1 MNQPL
6 AIEIPTLLD
15 LSRHGE
21 RQELQLRGRVLA
33 PAGIKEIAVIQE
45 GAVAFRLRHHGAH
58 TPDQGRYGFSCDLT
72 RPASRAGDAWNVD
85 IVASGHGITA
95 GRAAFRIADLDAA
108 TARVLDGPSAAAIAA
123 DDPLPPVILHVE
135 HATLTPDMQL
145 RIDGWALARDTLR
158 TIRVFDG
165 VHDLGNAILGRTRQ
179 DVAGWRP
186 EYPNAAESGFV
197 LSLQLPPGEPPSIL
211 RIEAETGGAHQ
222 LELTVPLERIGD
234 WSAPKPIGR
243 RAINLF
249 CDEAFLTFDGQLS
262 VIGWAI
268 SATGISGVDIFLDG
282 QQIGETEFG
291 LPRHD
296 VGDEYV
302 MIPMARYSGF
312 RLDQAVPDIAD
323 DAKLCIT
330 ARNGIGDTG
339 ELQVAIRR
347 AKARTDGKSVILNP
361 LRKTEFRLE
370 IDSPIISDG
379 LVREPVGGRLTI
391 SGWALCRA
399 GVAGIE
405 IALDG
410 QQLGGVHY
418 GLARQDV
425 AHAFP
430 DWPNAVRSG
439 FTFHCPPRLLRNGT
453 HQVELR
459 VRAVTGE
466 MLSREFRFET
476 GRTDD
481 AADATAIRRRITRS
495 EVEFYSGTL
504 QRFGARP
511 VFQIVL
517 LATERPDRPALSRTL
532 NSLVDQVAADWRLL
546 IVTPDAGAAVE
557 MGGVLAEF
565 PIDLIRRTDLLY
577 GDLAWPT
584 IISLPALI
592 GCLGIGDELGRDA
605 LAEIAVA
612 CALSPGTDLVYADE
626 SRISPVTNEREP
638 FFKPDFSPDLLLG
651 TNYIGR
657 PWFATPST
665 IAKTGVMP
673 GALLAGGEYD
683 LILRCAEQASIV
695 THVPRL
701 LCERA
706 ADASASVALERQ
718 ALMSAA
724 QRRGMEAE
732 IAAGPVPGTWR
743 LRRTA
748 VPHGLVSIIIP
759 TCASG
764 GHIETCLNGLRQ
776 QTGYRNIEIICIENI
791 GDEQS
796 DWREWL
802 HRNADTVL
810 TCDSPFNWSSF
821 NNRAATLATG
831 DYLLFLNDDIEIEQ
845 RDWLEAML
853 EHAVRP
859 EIGVVGPRLLYPDR
873 TVQHAGM
880 FLAGPGV
887 GRHAFRLANEN
898 DPGYFG
904 LARMQREVSAVTG
917 ACMLMRRSHFVQLGG
932 FDEAHP
938 IVNNDVDF
946 CLRTTEAGRRIVYTP
961 HATLI
966 HHEQA
971 SRGELPDLFD
981 HQRFAARWRRHFA
994 AGDPFHNPN
1003 LSSQHDDL
1011 RPNEEPARVVHG
1023 GKRLFAAADIG
1034 RILVV
1039 KVDHIGDFM
1048 TALPAL
1054 RRLKSHF
1061 PAAEIH
1067 ILSSPATTSFG
1078 TLEPAITSMIPFEFF
1093 HARSALGQK
1102 TIAPEQLDDLRRRLA
1117 PYHFD
1122 LAIDMRKHP
1131 ETRPLLRAA
1140 GARYLAGFDFAG
1152 QFPWLDLALEWEG
1165 DRGLHPKRFHVS
1177 HDLLHLVDAV
1187 ASGSGPEQL
1196 SLDPAVIAAA
1206 HETWPLPD
1214 QLVELFARPVVCVHP
1229 GAGNEMK
1236 QWPTEHFV
1244 ALIDLLTQDA
1254 AVNIV
1259 LIGGPDEVET
1269 ADRIVAATCR
1279 PDAVRTAVNEIPLE
1293 CLPALFSRCT
1303 LFVGNDSGP
1312 KHIAASVG
1320 IPTVGI
1326 HSGTVDPTEWGP
1338 LGSRSFAIARQ
1349 MSCSPC
1355 YINRAADCVR
1365 DIACIRQ
1372 IEPRTVFRLC
1382 RLLLGRNVPQ

>member
-1 MNQPL
+1 LNQPL
-6 AIEIPTLLD
+6 SIEIPTLLG
-15 LSRHGE
+15 LSHPGE

-33 PAGIKEIAVIQE
+33 PAGIKEIAVLQE
-45 GAVAFRLRHHGAH
+45 GTVAFRLRHHGTQAPIH
-58 TPDQGRYGFSCDLT
+58 GRYGFSCDLT
-72 RPASRAGDAWNVD
+72 RPASLAGDSWNIE
-85 IVASGHGITA
+85 IVASSHGMTA
-95 GRAAFRIADLDAA
+95 RRAAFRIADLDPA
-108 TARVLDGPSAAAIAA
+108 TARVLEGPSAAAIAA
-123 DDPLPPVILHVE
+123 DDPLPPLILHIE
-135 HATLTPDMQL
+135 HATLTPEMQL
-145 RIDGWALARDTLR
+145 RIEGWALARDTLR
-158 TIRVFDG
+158 SIRVFDKLR
-165 VHDLGNAILGRTRQ
+165 DLGSAMLGRSRQ

-186 EYPNAAESGFV
+186 EYPNAAEAGFAF
-197 LSLQLPPGEPPSIL
+197 SLHLPMGEPPSVV
-211 RIEAETGGAHQ
+211 RIEAESDGAHQ

-234 WSAPKPIGR
+234 WSTPKPMLR
-243 RAINLF
+243 REIKLF
-249 CDEAFLTFDGQLS
+249 CDEALLAPGGRLS
-262 VIGWAI
+262 LIGWAI
-268 SATGISGVDIFLDG
+268 SATGISAVSVSLDG
-282 QQIGETEFG
+282 EQIGEAEFG
-291 LPRHD
+291 LPRDD
-296 VGDEYV
+296 VGNEYV
-302 MIPMARYSGF
+302 TIPMARYSGF
-312 RLDQAVPDIAD
+312 RLNRVIPGIAD
-323 DAKLCIT
+323 NATLCIT
-330 ARNGIGDTG
+330 ARNGIGDTH
-339 ELQVAIRR
+339 ELQVATQRNILP
-347 AKARTDGKSVILNP
+347 AVAEPVIP
-361 LRKTEFRLE
+361 IAPKETEFRLE

-391 SGWALCRA
+391 IGWALCRA
-399 GVAGIE
+399 GVAGME
-405 IALDG
+405 VVLDG
-410 QQLGGVHY
+410 HRLGGVHY

-439 FTFHCPPRLLRNGT
+439 FTFHCPPRLLRNGIQ
-453 HQVELR
+453 QVELR
-459 VRAVTGE
+459 VRAATGE
-466 MLSREFRFET
+466 ILSRNFRFET
-476 GRTDD
+476 RRIEDTS
-481 AADATAIRRRITRS
+481 DATAIRRRITRS
-495 EVEFYSGTL
+495 EAEFYSGTL

-511 VFQIVL
+511 VYQIVL
-517 LATERPDRPALSRTL
+517 HATGRFDRHGLRRTL
-532 NSLVDQVAADWRLL
+532 DSLAEQVASDWRLL
-546 IVTPDAGAAVE
+546 IVAPDAVATAE
-557 MGGVLAEF
+557 IERMLAEF
-565 PIDLIRRTDLLY
+565 PIDPIHRITLSC
-577 GDLAWPT
+577 GDTAWPAT
-584 IISLPALI
+584 DPVPALI
-592 GCLGIGDELGRDA
+592 GFLRIGDELGRDA

-612 CALSPGTDLVYADE
+612 CALSPGSDLIYADE

-638 FFKPDFSPDLLLG
+638 FFKPEFSPDLLLG

-657 PWFATPST
+657 PWFATPAT
-665 IAKTGVMP
+665 IAKTGAMP
-673 GALLAGGEYD
+673 ESLLAGGEYD
-683 LILRCAEQASIV
+683 LILRCAEQASVI

-706 ADASASVALERQ
+706 ADSLESAELEQQ
-718 ALMSAA
+718 ALVSAA
-724 QRRGMEAE
+724 QRRGMEAD

-748 VPHGLVSIIIP
+748 APRGLVSVIIS

-764 GHIETCLNGLRQ
+764 GHIETCLHGLRER
-776 QTGYRNIEIICIENI
+776 TGYRQVEIICIENI
-791 GDEQS
+791 ADDQS
-796 DWREWL
+796 HWHDWLR
-802 HRNADTVL
+802 RNADIVL
-810 TCDSPFNWSSF
+810 SGDSPFNWSSF
-821 NNRAATLATG
+821 NNRAAAVATG

-845 RDWLEAML
+845 PDWLDAML
-853 EHAVRP
+853 EHAARP
-859 EIGVVGPRLLYPDR
+859 EIGVVGARLLYPDR

-880 FLAGPGV
+880 FLAGLGV
-887 GRHAFRLANEN
+887 GRHAFRLANES

-904 LARMQREVSAVTG
+904 LACMQREVSAVTG
-917 ACMLMRRSHFVQLGG
+917 ACMLMRRTHFKELGG
-932 FDEAHP
+932 FDEAHQ
-938 IVNNDVDF
+938 IINNDVDF
-946 CLRTTEAGRRIVYTP
+946 CLRTIEAGRRVIYTP

-971 SRGELPDLFD
+971 SRGDLPDMFD
-981 HQRFAARWRRHFA
+981 QRRFAARWRQYFA

-1023 GKRLFAAADIG
+1023 GKKLFAADDIS

-1054 RRLKSHF
+1054 RRLKSCF

-1067 ILSSPATTSFG
+1067 ILSSPATIGFG
-1078 TLEPAITSMIPFEFF
+1078 TLEPVITSMIPFEFF

-1102 TIAPEQLDDLRRRLA
+1102 TITPEQLDDLRRLLT

-1140 GARYLAGFDFAG
+1140 GARYLAGFDYAG

-1187 ASGSGPEQL
+1187 ANGTGSGQL
-1196 SLDPAVIAAA
+1196 SLDPAVVAAA
-1206 HETWPLPD
+1206 RETWPLPEH
-1214 QLVELFARPVVCVHP
+1214 LVELFDRAVVCVHP

-1254 AVNIV
+1254 SLNVI
-1259 LIGGPDEVET
+1259 LIGGPDETDT
-1269 ADRIVAATCR
+1269 ADRIVAAARR
-1279 PDAVRTAVNEIPLE
+1279 PDAVRTVVNEIPLE
-1293 CLPALFSRCT
+1293 CLPALFSRCA

-1338 LGSRSFAIARQ
+1338 LGCRSFAIARQ

-1382 RLLLGRNVPQ
+1382 RLLLGKDGPQ